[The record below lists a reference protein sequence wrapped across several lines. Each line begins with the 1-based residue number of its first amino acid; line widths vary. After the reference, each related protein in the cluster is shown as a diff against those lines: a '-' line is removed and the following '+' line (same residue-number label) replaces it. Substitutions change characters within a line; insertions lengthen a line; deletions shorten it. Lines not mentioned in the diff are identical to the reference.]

1 MKKAVVWYILIAI
14 IVLLVAFNRKEITA
28 YVAKTWMESVKED
41 IPDMLHFRYTS
52 VDSLYEIKPY
62 MYFLFI
68 GKNADENKDSLYLSS
83 QRMDSLLVLTCHSI
97 PDELKQTD
105 TDILYLPL
113 SAFDFLV
120 DENNSIQLYKV
131 VNVRKN
137 TAGNLYQL
145 HKMLNA
151 QR

>member
-14 IVLLVAFNRKEITA
+14 VVLLAAFNRKGITT
-28 YVAKTWMESVKED
+28 YVTETWMESMKEN

-52 VDSLYEIKPY
+52 VDSLYEMKPY

-68 GKNADENKDSLYLSS
+68 GKNADENKDSLYLSF

-97 PDELKQTD
+97 PDKLKQAD
-105 TDILYLPL
+105 TDILPLPQ

-131 VNVRKN
+131 VIR
-137 TAGNLYQL
+137 T
-145 HKMLNA
+145 KMIGHIMKFTIFVPD
-151 QR
+151 

>member
-14 IVLLVAFNRKEITA
+14 VVLLAAFNRKGITT
-28 YVAKTWMESVKED
+28 YVTETWMESMKEN

-52 VDSLYEIKPY
+52 VDSLYEMKPY

-68 GKNADENKDSLYLSS
+68 GKNADENKDSLYLSF

-97 PDELKQTD
+97 PDKLKQAD
-105 TDILYLPL
+105 TDILPLPQ

-131 VNVRKN
+131 VNVKKD
-137 TAGNLYQL
+137 TALYQL
-145 HKMLNA
+145 RKMLNA

>member
-83 QRMDSLLVLTCHSI
+83 QRMDSLLVLT
-97 PDELKQTD
+97 
-105 TDILYLPL
+105 
-113 SAFDFLV
+113 
-120 DENNSIQLYKV
+120 
-131 VNVRKN
+131 
-137 TAGNLYQL
+137 
-145 HKMLNA
+145 
-151 QR
+151 

>member
-14 IVLLVAFNRKEITA
+14 VVLLAAFNRKGITT
-28 YVAKTWMESVKED
+28 YVTETWMESMKEN

-52 VDSLYEIKPY
+52 VDSLYEMKPY

-68 GKNADENKDSLYLSS
+68 GKNADENKDSLYLSF

-97 PDELKQTD
+97 PDKLKQAD
-105 TDILYLPL
+105 TDILPLPQ

-131 VNVRKN
+131 VR
-137 TAGNLYQL
+137 
-145 HKMLNA
+145 
-151 QR
+151 

>member
-14 IVLLVAFNRKEITA
+14 VVLLAAFNRKGITT
-28 YVAKTWMESVKED
+28 YVTETWMESMKEN

-52 VDSLYEIKPY
+52 VDSLYEMKPY

-68 GKNADENKDSLYLSS
+68 GKNADENKDSLYLSF

-97 PDELKQTD
+97 PDKLKQAD
-105 TDILYLPL
+105 TDILPLPQ

-131 VNVRKN
+131 LR
-137 TAGNLYQL
+137 
-145 HKMLNA
+145 KMLNA

>member
-14 IVLLVAFNRKEITA
+14 VVLLAAFNRKGITT
-28 YVAKTWMESVKED
+28 YVTETWMESMKEN

-52 VDSLYEIKPY
+52 VDSLYEMKPY

-68 GKNADENKDSLYLSS
+68 GKNADENKDSLYLSF

-97 PDELKQTD
+97 PDKLKQAD
-105 TDILYLPL
+105 TDILPLPQ

-131 VNVRKN
+131 VI
-137 TAGNLYQL
+137 
-145 HKMLNA
+145 
-151 QR
+151 

>member
-97 PDELKQTD
+97 PDKLKQAD
-105 TDILYLPL
+105 TDILPLPQ

-131 VNVRKN
+131 VNVKKD